1 MLSAPERMA
10 EKAASV
16 SSDVRCRSPEMRV
29 SMKGLRLADCDILDC
44 FDCFSVLLVV
54 GDAGCG
60 LSVVGSITDLCTEYL
75 LQHFISLVA
84 ILKLVRA

>member
-1 MLSAPERMA
+1 MPAISSGVSLRARRRVRRADTWMLSAPERMA

-60 LSVVGSITDLCTEYL
+60 LSVVG
-75 LQHFISLVA
+75 
-84 ILKLVRA
+84 